1 MMVEFTRGLWVVAY
15 REWMRLLRDRA
26 RMSTSL
32 LMPLLFFAV
41 FGAGFNRAIGGLAP
55 GVNFVQFLFPGI
67 VAQTVFMTS
76 IFSGLSVVW
85 DREFGFLKELLV
97 APISRVGI
105 VGGKVLGGG
114 GLALVQAAI
123 MLVLAPIVDVHL
135 SPGTLVR
142 LVPLL
147 LLVSGAVSS
156 LGILIASY
164 MRSQQGFQMLMQL
177 LILPMIVLS
186 GAFFPINNV
195 PDWLAALA
203 RLNPLTYGVDA
214 IRQAFLLGVGTA
226 GQPDTASSLGIVV
239 LGHPMTLWE
248 DAAVIGATGAVLLG
262 FAIRGFTRQE

>member
-1 MMVEFTRGLWVVAY
+1 MRGEFTRGLWVVAY

-41 FGAGFNRAIGGLAP
+41 FGAGLSRSIGGLAP
-55 GVNFVQFLFPGI
+55 GVDFVQFLFPGI

-114 GLALVQAAI
+114 GLALVQATI
-123 MLVLAPIVDVHL
+123 MLALAPVVHVQISVD
-135 SPGTLVR
+135 TLLRV
-142 LVPLL
+142 VPLL
-147 LLVSGAVSS
+147 LLVSGTVSS
-156 LGILIASY
+156 LGILIASG

-195 PDWLAALA
+195 PDWLAVLA
-203 RLNPLTYGVDA
+203 RLNPFTYGVDA
-214 IRQAFLLGVGTA
+214 IRQAFLLGA
-226 GQPDTASSLGIVV
+226 GGAGALETASPLGLVV

-248 DAAVIGATGAVLLG
+248 DAVIIAIAGAVLLTLATLA
-262 FAIRGFTRQE
+262 FARQE